1 MSNQNKRTFARAKVF
16 YLYTAHPDKKISS
29 IKYNYLNL
37 PQQVTQDSK
46 TTYYI
51 YRADGTK
58 VKKSGTAGLATDY
71 LDGFQYTEASLKFVP
86 TSEGYFNFENNKYI
100 YNYADHLGNVRLSY
114 FKNGTGIEVLE
125 ENNYYPFGL
134 KHEGYNILGGNPSYN
149 YKYNGKELQE
159 TGMYDYGARMYMPD
173 LGRWGVV
180 DPLAEKTRRW
190 TPYVYAA
197 DNPIR
202 FIDPDGRTWGDPK
215 DQERLT
221 KNVNNRIESL
231 NKSNADI
238 QTKIDKGGLSEK
250 KLAKLNAQMAEN
262 TAMIGNMNQSLK
274 DIQTIADAKEV
285 FYLTGP
291 SQNNGNHGVVKTT
304 DKDGKERI
312 NIEGSNTALHLHET
326 RHVGQGYE
334 AGGLRFNKSGQMLN
348 PAITKDKQDYAKG
361 KALEVEAYKV
371 GYSYDTGSYPLPA
384 SSLNDINPTTLM
396 QIGNGVTYQGLEDPK
411 KK

>member
-1 MSNQNKRTFARAKVF
+1 MLVTKIKVLCWCERLLVKTKHHCRDSGVCSF
-16 YLYTAHPDKKISS
+16 I
-29 IKYNYLNL
+29 IKNH
-37 PQQVTQDSK
+37 
-46 TTYYI
+46 YI
-51 YRADGTK
+51 YQHK
-58 VKKSGTAGLATDY
+58 
-71 LDGFQYTEASLKFVP
+71 
-86 TSEGYFNFENNKYI
+86 N
-100 YNYADHLGNVRLSY
+100 HLGNARIS
-114 FKNGTGIEVLE
+114 FARNSAGALE
-125 ENNYYPFGL
+125 ITDANDYYPFGMNQL
-134 KHEGYNILGGNPSYN
+134 KTGNAFFGSGTYKN

-159 TGMYDYGARMYMPD
+159 SGMYDYGARFYMPD

-190 TPYVYAA
+190 TSYVYAA

-262 TAMIGNMNQSLK
+262 TALIGNMNQSLK
-274 DIQTIADAKEV
+274 DIQTIADAIEV

-396 QIGNGVTYQGLEDPK
+396 QIGDGVTYQGLEDPK